1 MRNYD
6 GFERLLLFF
15 GLLLLAAYF
24 STRFYSILYT
34 TAALQRFSQS
44 AQPNTNLLNVP
55 APDGITTDFSFWSE
69 KRIEHYKA
77 SLSATSLKPL
87 AVLQIPALQ
96 LRVPVLAGTDDLTL
110 DRGVGH
116 IEGTPGPGSDGNI
129 GIAGHRDGF
138 FRSLQNIHTGD
149 AIELILEHNTNTYA
163 VDETLVVPP
172 EDVSVLGP
180 REKPSLTLVTCYPFY
195 FVGSAPKR
203 FIVHA
208 SILSASSVKQPIQ
221 PGREVS
227 NSAQSEVSHMVSE

>member
-1 MRNYD
+1 MRNCD
-6 GFERLLLFF
+6 GFERLLLLF

-24 STRFYSILYT
+24 STRFYSVLYT

-44 AQPNTNLLNVP
+44 ARPNANLE
-55 APDGITTDFSFWSE
+55 GISSAAGVTTDFSSWSA
-69 KRIEHYKA
+69 KRIERYEE
-77 SLSATSLKPL
+77 SLRATFPMPL

-116 IEGTPGPGSDGNI
+116 IEGTPELGSNGNI

-149 AIELILEHNTNTYA
+149 AINLILEHRTNTYA
-163 VDETLVVPP
+163 VDETLVVSP
-172 EDVSVLGP
+172 EDVSVLEP

-208 SILSASSVKQPIQ
+208 SILSSSSIGQTNE
-221 PGREVS
+221 RDVS
-227 NSAQSEVSHMVSE
+227 KTDSKAADVIAE